1 MAENDFL
8 GIGWKF
14 PLQLNPSGGIARASR
29 EQKIKESILI
39 ILGTA
44 KGERVMRPD
53 FGADLH
59 RLVFEPNNSVTANL
73 AKHYVEEA
81 LILWEQRIQVKNVEA
96 RNEMDEGRLI
106 IDIDYIIRAT
116 NSPQNLVFPFYL
128 NE

>member
-1 MAENDFL
+1 MAEKDFL
-8 GIGWKF
+8 GIGWKL
-14 PLQLNPSGGIARASR
+14 PLQLNPRGGIARASG

-53 FGADLH
+53 FGSDLN

-81 LILWEQRIQVKNVEA
+81 LTLWEQRIQIKNVDA
-96 RNEMDEGRLI
+96 RNDMDESRLI
-106 IDIDYIIRAT
+106 IDIDYIVRAT